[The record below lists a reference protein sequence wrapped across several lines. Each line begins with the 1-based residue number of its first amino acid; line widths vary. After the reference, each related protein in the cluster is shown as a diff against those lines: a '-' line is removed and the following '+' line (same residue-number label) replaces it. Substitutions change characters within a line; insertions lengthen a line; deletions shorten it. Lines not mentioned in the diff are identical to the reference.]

1 MSYYN
6 TCPECGAHL
15 DPGETCSCMKNTVL
29 VLAHEDGEERAE
41 QSSTNITT
49 LHPQEAGCQEVLK
62 LINEAKDQE
71 AILAM
76 SFALMHV
83 MLGIRQSTSF
93 SPDACVNAIKLMERT
108 PKNSE
113 EEAKLAH
120 DACAYI
126 ASDWLGLSYDEET
139 EVN

>member
-15 DPGETCSCMKNTVL
+15 DPGETCSCIKNTVP
-29 VLAHEDGEERAE
+29 VLAHENGEDRAK
-41 QSSTNITT
+41 QSSTDDST
-49 LHPQEAGCQEVLK
+49 LRSQKTRCQELIE
-62 LINEAKDQE
+62 LINKSEDPE
-71 AILAM
+71 SILAV